1 MDVLLRGYE
10 VNKETWFYL
19 STLLI
24 IAVFFRFN
32 RFWSLRNL
40 DLVLLLLPAPGL
52 LLVNILPEPFWAYV
66 WLFAVSGLFLAR
78 LLADPILQRRPQLGQ
93 NLNAGGLIFLCAS
106 AFVFLA
112 TKSITETLPP
122 STEVTV
128 EHSKALINR
137 ESRPDPP
144 EVASEPAPGPAATL
158 LAAPVEFVF
167 ENLAARILSILTHGA
182 VVAGLIV
189 AGKKLFGDVHLGLAS
204 STLYMLLPGTAY
216 SVGSFNHVLPSALIV
231 WAIVFYRSPI
241 VAGVFLGLASGAM
254 FFPVFLL
261 PLWFVFYGR
270 NGRWRFS
277 VALAGVALV
286 LIASLALT
294 SRDGPTFVN
303 KILGSIDL
311 EVLAFRSDDESKG
324 FWQAGYMSYY
334 RLPVIALY
342 CIQLAVLTWLPR
354 QKTVEHLLAHSTAII
369 LSTQFW
375 YTQQGGTYLLWYLP
389 MLLMVVFRPRLLH
402 LVPPDQS
409 LEENASAIRDRATGD
424 SAPTLGSVRSQL
436 YR

>member
-216 SVGSFNHVLPSALIV
+216 FGSFNHVLPSALIV